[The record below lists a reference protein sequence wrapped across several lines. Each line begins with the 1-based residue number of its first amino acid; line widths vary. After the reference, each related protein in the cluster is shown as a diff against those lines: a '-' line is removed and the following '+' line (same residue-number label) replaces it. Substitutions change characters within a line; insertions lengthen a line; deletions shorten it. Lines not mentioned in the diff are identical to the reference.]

1 METLFDK
8 NIYRDTDKKVKVIS
22 TKLVDAKGK
31 AGEILST
38 KPLVV
43 ACGDGALQLVTVQPE
58 GSKAM
63 DGTAWSL
70 GRRFVK
76 GDML

>member
-1 METLFDK
+1 M
-8 NIYRDTDKKVKVIS
+8 RKKK
-22 TKLVDAKGK
+22 VDAKGK
-31 AGEILST
+31 PGEILST
-38 KPLVV
+38 KPFVV
-43 ACGDGALQLVTVQPE
+43 ACSEGALQLVTVQPE

-70 GRRFVK
+70 GRRFNK